1 MKKSTRPKKLYL
13 HRETITTLTDY
24 DLHLITAQADGYTGF
39 SSCMA
44 PNECPREITI
54 P

>member
-1 MKKSTRPKKLYL
+1 MKKKDKKLTL
-13 HRETITTLTDY
+13 HRETIIILADST
-24 DLHLITAQADGYTGF
+24 LHLIAAQADGYTGF

>member
-1 MKKSTRPKKLYL
+1 MKKRDNKNKLVL
-13 HRETITTLTDY
+13 HRETILALTDR
-24 DLHLITAQADGYTGF
+24 DLRHIIAQAGDYTGF